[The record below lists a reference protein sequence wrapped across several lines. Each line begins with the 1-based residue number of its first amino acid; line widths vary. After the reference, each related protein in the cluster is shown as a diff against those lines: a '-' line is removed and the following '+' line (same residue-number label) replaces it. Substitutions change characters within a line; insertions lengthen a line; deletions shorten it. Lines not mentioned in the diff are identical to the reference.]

1 MEGPS
6 LLLAAEQLA
15 PFIGKI
21 LKEVNGN
28 TKIGKERM
36 DRKKILDIFSWG
48 KHLVFQF
55 DNFALRIH
63 FMLFGSFQAVINGKK
78 VTGDY
83 PTKNIPKR
91 LQFICSNGEINFF
104 NCSLKYIESSKA
116 KEEYDFTIDILSNK
130 WDKKQALSKILLNLE
145 EEIADV
151 LLDQTIFSG
160 VGNIIK
166 NEVLFIEK
174 ISPLKKVKELSPL
187 QIKKIIKTAQ
197 SFSKQFY
204 LWRKDFVLSK
214 NYKIYRR
221 SVCPS
226 CGGKI
231 NKKKTGKRNRFSYIC
246 FQCQK

>member
-6 LLLAAEQLA
+6 LLIASEQLS
-15 PFIGKI
+15 PIIGQVLI
-21 LKEVNGN
+21 EVNGN

-36 DRKKILDIFSWG
+36 LHKKIIDIFSWG

-55 DNFALRIH
+55 DDFALRIH
-63 FMLFGSFQAVINGKK
+63 FMLFGSFQATVNGKK

-104 NCSLKYIESSKA
+104 NCSLKYIESSSA
-116 KEEYDFTIDILSNK
+116 KKDYDFSIDVLSTK
-130 WDKKQALSKILLNLE
+130 WDKKQALKNMLKYPD

-160 VGNIIK
+160 IGNIIK

-174 ISPLKKVKELSPL
+174 ISPFRKIHELSL
-187 QIKKIIKTAQ
+187 AKLRKIITTSQ

-214 NYKIYRR
+214 HYQIYRR
-221 SVCPS
+221 SVCPA

-246 FQCQK
+246 YHCQK